1 MHSQHVAV
9 LGGARLLKPLGL
21 GGQAQAPAT
30 NAGAT
35 GAAGANCITAMPEAS
50 STFFGWYRPR
60 RLLSQV
66 ERIPI

>member
-9 LGGARLLKPLGL
+9 LGGARLPKRPGL
-21 GGQAQAPAT
+21 GGQAQASAT
-30 NAGAT
+30 PAGAT
-35 GAAGANCITAMPEAS
+35 GANCIAAMPEAS
-50 STFFGWYRPR
+50 STFFGWYRPQ